1 MGQARLS
8 NLPFYLWKEW
18 FLKNADFDITND
30 FPAMTV
36 RAMSYSKARTVK
48 IGSINQKYTLIK
60 HRDQMFDMQR
70 LNISLESHS
79 IPVFVPIALIT

>member
-1 MGQARLS
+1 MYLLSCERSFSKLKLLKKYLRSTMGQARLS

-48 IGSINQKYTLIK
+48 IGSITK
-60 HRDQMFDMQR
+60 
-70 LNISLESHS
+70 NI
-79 IPVFVPIALIT
+79 P

>member
-8 NLPFYLWKEW
+8 DVPFYLWKEW

-30 FPAMTV
+30 FSAMTV

-48 IGSINQKYTLIK
+48 IGSITK
-60 HRDQMFDMQR
+60 
-70 LNISLESHS
+70 NI
-79 IPVFVPIALIT
+79 P